1 MLLLLQLALLI
12 LLVFYLL
19 FSFGDDG
26 YEPGNEERRNEDLD
40 HSFTAPQRYRP
51 SNGLRT
57 YNQRLFPTQL
67 YGGLESRQT
76 RLYKTIDLVGSSA
89 VGIEDAVERAL
100 KRASETVRQMRWFQV
115 TEVRGAVEGDHV
127 GHWQVSV
134 KVGFTL
140 ED

>member
-1 MLLLLQLALLI
+1 MSEH
-12 LLVFYLL
+12 V
-19 FSFGDDG
+19 
-26 YEPGNEERRNEDLD
+26 
-40 HSFTAPQRYRP
+40 
-51 SNGLRT
+51 
-57 YNQRLFPTQL
+57 
-67 YGGLESRQT
+67 
-76 RLYKTIDLVGSSA
+76 YKTIDLVGSSA